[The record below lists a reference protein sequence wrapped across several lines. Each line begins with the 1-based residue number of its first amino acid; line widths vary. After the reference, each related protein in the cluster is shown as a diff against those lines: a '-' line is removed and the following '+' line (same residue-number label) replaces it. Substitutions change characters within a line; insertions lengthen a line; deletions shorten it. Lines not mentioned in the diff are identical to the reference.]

1 VVRQESTWFLRL
13 LLLSRFKT
21 MLNTLYDFLG
31 LLLSTFYKFTK
42 SYGFSI
48 ILLTVFVRLV
58 LFPLTA
64 KQMRSMQGMS
74 KLQPE
79 LKKLQ
84 AEHKDDRMKL
94 QEEMTA
100 LYKREGVSPVG
111 GCLPLVMQI
120 PVFIGLFNT
129 IRGLTNSGRLA
140 WMQIEVPKP
149 KYLDNGS
156 EMYRSIVN
164 SGGRLMS
171 FGFDLAQSASGASG
185 SLGKRAPFVGLVVAY
200 VITAFLQQH
209 LATRR
214 NPQALTGPNAQVQ
227 QIMKIFPLFLGFFY
241 YNMPAGLVLY
251 FVASNL
257 WTIAQQEVLA
267 KTMPNPAPTTVDVTS
282 SVAEESKNDSKNSL
296 KNNSK
301 NKGVL
306 PKAPATPARPEKMGK
321 PVSPAKQGNDTKA
334 KPQLGS
340 TPRPNGSTQA
350 GSSSTERFEDKVK
363 KAAANRSVGGVGTT
377 TSGTKADK
385 KRKGR

>member
-1 VVRQESTWFLRL
+1 MLEKLYEGLGFV
-13 LLLSRFKT
+13 LSLF
-21 MLNTLYDFLG
+21 YD
-31 LLLSTFYKFTK
+31 FTK
-42 SYGFSI
+42 SYGFAI
-48 ILLTVFVRLV
+48 VLLTVFVRLL

-111 GCLPLVMQI
+111 GCLPLIMQI
-120 PVFIGLFNT
+120 PVFIGLFNV
-129 IRGLTNSGRLA
+129 IRGLTSSGRLA

-149 KYLDNGS
+149 KYLDSNGD
-156 EMYRSIVN
+156 MYRSIVR

-171 FGFDLAQSASGASG
+171 FGFDLAQSASGATG

-200 VITAFLQQH
+200 VVTAFLQQH

-214 NPQALTGPNAQVQ
+214 NTTPLTGPNAQVQ

-241 YNMPAGLVLY
+241 YTMPAGLVLY

-267 KTMPNPAPTTVDVTS
+267 KKMPNPVVATDDKSTDIAESATPGTPGKPAGKPAKSEKPAKNATT
-282 SVAEESKNDSKNSL
+282 L
-296 KNNSK
+296 
-301 NKGVL
+301 
-306 PKAPATPARPEKMGK
+306 PATKVPQTSKSK
-321 PVSPAKQGNDTKA
+321 PS
-334 KPQLGS
+334 LGS
-340 TPRPNGSTQA
+340 TPRTK
-350 GSSSTERFEDKVK
+350 RLEDKVN
-363 KAAANRSVGGVGTT
+363 KASGTT
-377 TSGTKADK
+377 ADK

>member
-1 VVRQESTWFLRL
+1 MLDKLYEGLGRV
-13 LLLSRFKT
+13 LSLF
-21 MLNTLYDFLG
+21 YDF
-31 LLLSTFYKFTK
+31 TN
-42 SYGFSI
+42 SYGFAI
-48 ILLTVFVRLV
+48 VLLTVFVRLL

-111 GCLPLVMQI
+111 GCLPLIMQI
-120 PVFIGLFNT
+120 PVFIGLFNV

-140 WMQIEVPKP
+140 WLQIEVPKP
-149 KYLDNGS
+149 KYLDNNGD
-156 EMYRSIVN
+156 MYRSIVR

-171 FGFDLAQSASGASG
+171 FGFDLAQSASGATG

-200 VITAFLQQH
+200 VVTAFLQQH
-209 LATRR
+209 LAARR
-214 NPQALTGPNAQVQ
+214 NTTPLTGPNAQVQ

-241 YNMPAGLVLY
+241 YTMPAGLVLY

-267 KTMPNPAPTTVDVTS
+267 KKMPNPVVTADDKSADIAESAKASTSGKPAVKPAKSEKPAKNATT
-282 SVAEESKNDSKNSL
+282 
-296 KNNSK
+296 
-301 NKGVL
+301 
-306 PKAPATPARPEKMGK
+306 APATKVTQTDKSK
-321 PVSPAKQGNDTKA
+321 PS
-334 KPQLGS
+334 LGS
-340 TPRPNGSTQA
+340 TPRTNRLG
-350 GSSSTERFEDKVK
+350 DKVNK
-363 KAAANRSVGGVGTT
+363 
-377 TSGTKADK
+377 TSGTTADK

>member
-1 VVRQESTWFLRL
+1 MLNSLYSALGW
-13 LLLSRFKT
+13 LLS
-21 MLNTLYDFLG
+21 L
-31 LLLSTFYKFTK
+31 FYELTK
-42 SYGFSI
+42 SYGFAI
-48 ILLTVFVRLV
+48 VLLTVAVRLV

-111 GCLPLVMQI
+111 GCLPLIMQI
-120 PVFIGLFNT
+120 PVFIGLFNV

-149 KYLDNGS
+149 KYLNTGGD
-156 EMYRSIVN
+156 MYRSIVR

-171 FGFDLAQSASGASG
+171 FGFDLAQSASGATGGLS
-185 SLGKRAPFVGLVVAY
+185 KRAPFVFLVVAY
-200 VITAFLQQH
+200 VVTAFFQQH
-209 LATRR
+209 LAAKR
-214 NPQALTGPNAQVQ
+214 NTQPLTGPNAQVQ

-241 YNMPAGLVLY
+241 YTMPAGLVLY

-257 WTIAQQEVLA
+257 WTIGQQEVLA
-267 KTMPNPAPTTVDVTS
+267 RVMPSTPAPVIDAPSTEKVVN
-282 SVAEESKNDSKNSL
+282 ESKESPSVRSK
-296 KNNSK
+296 
-301 NKGVL
+301 
-306 PKAPATPARPEKMGK
+306 PAGTK
-321 PVSPAKQGNDTKA
+321 PVSTPNNTT
-334 KPQLGS
+334 KPQPGS
-340 TPRPNGSTQA
+340 TPRVQQQKQP
-350 GSSSTERFEDKVK
+350 
-363 KAAANRSVGGVGTT
+363 KAANNSADKPGIGTNT
-377 TSGTKADK
+377 ARGTNAAK

>member
-156 EMYRSIVN
+156 EMYRSIVR

-171 FGFDLAQSASGASG
+171 FGFDLAQSASGATG
-185 SLGKRAPFVGLVVAY
+185 SLGQRAPFVGLVVAY
-200 VITAFLQQH
+200 VVTAFLQQH

-267 KTMPNPAPTTVDVTS
+267 KTMPNPAATTVDVKST
-282 SVAEESKNDSKNSL
+282 VGAEDSKSNS
-296 KNNSK
+296 KDNSK
-301 NKGVL
+301 NKGEL
-306 PKAPATPARPEKMGK
+306 AKAPATPVRPEKMGK
-321 PVSPAKQGNDTKA
+321 PVSSAKQSNDTKA

-340 TPRPNGSTQA
+340 TPRPNGSTKA
-350 GSSSTERFEDKVK
+350 GSSTTERFEDKVK
-363 KAAANRSVGGVGTT
+363 KAAADRSVGGLGTT

>member
-1 VVRQESTWFLRL
+1 
-13 LLLSRFKT
+13 
-21 MLNTLYDFLG
+21 MLNTLFEALG
-31 LLLSTFYKFTK
+31 WLLSTFYRFTK

-48 ILLTVFVRLV
+48 ILLTVFVRLI

-149 KYLDNGS
+149 KYLNNSTD
-156 EMYRSIVN
+156 MYRSIVR

-185 SLGKRAPFVGLVVAY
+185 SLAKRAPFVGLVVAY
-200 VITAFLQQH
+200 VVTAFLQQH

-267 KTMPNPAPTTVDVTS
+267 KTMPNPALPAEVEKS
-282 SVAEESKNDSKNSL
+282 SIAPEVKTKGSL
-296 KNNSK
+296 A
-301 NKGVL
+301 
-306 PKAPATPARPEKMGK
+306 KAPATPARPASSGK
-321 PVSPAKQGNDTKA
+321 SGNES
-334 KPQLGS
+334 KPKLGS
-340 TPRPNGSTQA
+340 TPRATGKPGV
-350 GSSSTERFEDKVK
+350 ERFEDKVK
-363 KAAANRSVGGVGTT
+363 KAAANRNVDGVGTT

>member
-1 VVRQESTWFLRL
+1 MLDSLYKAL
-13 LLLSRFKT
+13 GGLLS
-21 MLNTLYDFLG
+21 L
-31 LLLSTFYKFTK
+31 FYQLTK

-48 ILLTVFVRLV
+48 VLLTVAVRLV

-84 AEHKDDRMKL
+84 VEHKDDRMKL

-111 GCLPLVMQI
+111 GCLPLIMQI
-120 PVFIGLFNT
+120 PVFIGLFNV

-149 KYLDNGS
+149 KYLNTGGD
-156 EMYRSIVN
+156 MYRSIVR
-164 SGGRLMS
+164 SGGRLVS
-171 FGFDLAQSASGASG
+171 FGFDLAQSASGATG
-185 SLGKRAPFVGLVVAY
+185 SLSKRAPFVLLVVAY
-200 VITAFLQQH
+200 VVTAFFQQH
-209 LATRR
+209 LAAKR
-214 NPQALTGPNAQVQ
+214 NTQPLTGPNAQVQ

-241 YNMPAGLVLY
+241 YTMPAGLVLY

-267 KTMPNPAPTTVDVTS
+267 RTMPSTPSGEVEVASKEKTSSEPKATSPVNTKSAPTRTT
-282 SVAEESKNDSKNSL
+282 E
-296 KNNSK
+296 
-301 NKGVL
+301 
-306 PKAPATPARPEKMGK
+306 PKTKPA
-321 PVSPAKQGNDTKA
+321 
-334 KPQLGS
+334 LGS
-340 TPRPNGSTQA
+340 TPRTQQQNQSA
-350 GSSSTERFEDKVK
+350 AEK
-363 KAAANRSVGGVGTT
+363 KAGGD
-377 TSGTKADK
+377 GTKQGRGTNAAK

>member
-1 VVRQESTWFLRL
+1 
-13 LLLSRFKT
+13 
-21 MLNTLYDFLG
+21 MLNTLFQALG

-48 ILLTVFVRLV
+48 ILLTVFVRLL

-64 KQMRSMQGMS
+64 KQMRSMQGMT

-149 KYLDNGS
+149 KYLDSGS
-156 EMYRSIVN
+156 EMYRSIVR

-171 FGFDLAQSASGASG
+171 FGFDLAQSASGATG
-185 SLGKRAPFVGLVVAY
+185 SLGNRAPFVGLVVAY
-200 VITAFLQQH
+200 VVTAFLQQH

-267 KTMPNPAPTTVDVTS
+267 KTMPNPAAATPDTAKSPLVLETKST
-282 SVAEESKNDSKNSL
+282 
-296 KNNSK
+296 K
-301 NKGVL
+301 NKGSFA
-306 PKAPATPARPEKMGK
+306 KAPATPAEPTSSGK
-321 PVSPAKQGNDTKA
+321 NDGS
-334 KPQLGS
+334 KPKLGS
-340 TPRPNGSTQA
+340 TPRATGKSGA
-350 GSSSTERFEDKVK
+350 ERLEDKVK
-363 KAAANRSVGGVGTT
+363 NAAANRNVDGVSTT
-377 TSGTKADK
+377 MSGTKADK

>member
-1 VVRQESTWFLRL
+1 
-13 LLLSRFKT
+13 
-21 MLNTLYDFLG
+21 MLNTLFQALG
-31 LLLSTFYKFTK
+31 WLLSTFYRFTK

-64 KQMRSMQGMS
+64 KQMRSMQGMT

-100 LYKREGVSPVG
+100 LYKKEGVSPVG

-140 WMQIEVPKP
+140 WIQIEVPKP
-149 KYLDNGS
+149 KYLDSGS
-156 EMYRSIVN
+156 EMYRSIVR

-171 FGFDLAQSASGASG
+171 FGFDLAQSASGATG
-185 SLGKRAPFVGLVVAY
+185 SLGNRAPFVGLVVAY
-200 VITAFLQQH
+200 VVTAFLQQH
-209 LATRR
+209 LASRR

-267 KTMPNPAPTTVDVTS
+267 KTMPHPVIAAGESTKPAAVSD
-282 SVAEESKNDSKNSL
+282 EKNT
-296 KNNSK
+296 KNNNNK
-301 NKGVL
+301 NTNKGSL
-306 PKAPATPARPEKMGK
+306 AKAPAK
-321 PVSPAKQGNDTKA
+321 PVPPTASSKQGES
-334 KPQLGS
+334 KPKLGS
-340 TPRPNGSTQA
+340 TPRTTGKPGA
-350 GSSSTERFEDKVK
+350 ERLEDKVK
-363 KAAANRSVGGVGTT
+363 KAAANRNVDGVGTT
-377 TSGTKADK
+377 MSGTKADK